1 MLSAMAHTSTE
12 APDARTISRYGLII
26 AAVGIGVQLVLGV
39 YYLAMAHSPQPHD
52 LPVGVVGS
60 AQQQAQVTD
69 RLEQGG
75 DFKVEAYDG
84 AAGLVQAIKQRDAY
98 GGVVFKG
105 RVPTLY
111 VASAA
116 GPSVANLF
124 RRSFTEAYEQELGK
138 QVKQIVAAGSPV
150 PAATAARLAAPPAVK
165 DVVPLPADDSA
176 GSSLGFVIQALCLG
190 GSIASLALGR
200 LGRLTQRS
208 PKRGAGHAS
217 LLVVYAL
224 GSGAVALVAMA
235 VFGVGD
241 DAHHLT
247 LFGGLAL
254 ISLAVTASTAA
265 CVALFGPVGSLVGGL
280 YFTVGLVISGSSI
293 VPEML
298 PTLGKAIGQLLPPGA
313 GATVARDA
321 TYFPDASTAGPFV
334 VLGLYSVIGLA
345 VILVTN
351 TAANR
356 SRYTWWLRRHAASGV
371 PAASP
376 SPPPER

>member
-1 MLSAMAHTSTE
+1 MAQTSET
-12 APDARTISRYGLII
+12 ADARTISRYGLVI
-26 AAVGIGVQLVLGV
+26 AGVGIGVQLLLCV

-60 AQQQAQVTD
+60 AQQRALVTD

-75 DFKVEAYDG
+75 DFKVETYSG
-84 AAGLVQAIKQRDAY
+84 AAALTRAIKERDAY
-98 GGVVFKG
+98 GGVVFQG

-124 RRSFTEAYEQELGK
+124 RKSFTEAYEKELGK
-138 QVKQIVAAGSPV
+138 QVRQIVAAGRPV
-150 PAATAARLAAPPAVK
+150 PAATASRLAAPPAVE

-200 LGRLTQRS
+200 LGRLTRRS
-208 PKRGAGHAS
+208 TGRGVAHAA

-224 GSGAVALVAMA
+224 GSGAVALLAMA
-235 VFGVGD
+235 LFGVGD
-241 DAHHLT
+241 DARHLT

-265 CVALFGPVGSLVGGL
+265 CVALIGPAGSLVGGL

-298 PTLGKAIGQLLPPGA
+298 PPLGKAIGQLLPPGA

-334 VLGLYSVIGLA
+334 VLGLYSVVGLV
-345 VILVTN
+345 VILLTN
-351 TAANR
+351 AAANH
-356 SRYTWWLRRHAASGV
+356 SRHTWWLRREE
-371 PAASP
+371 PAPTPAG
-376 SPPPER
+376 